1 MNKNIDLKSVNL
13 KPLLKKYS
21 KKFGR
26 HAIFGAIV
34 TVLLVYVLVVF
45 KINTL
50 ANAEPAPDQ
59 TITVTTLIPRIDK
72 DAINQIQSLEENNTE
87 VHSLF
92 EAARNN
98 PFQE

>member
-13 KPLLKKYS
+13 MPLLKKYS
-21 KKFGR
+21 KQFGR

-34 TVLLVYVLVVF
+34 TILLIYVLVVF

-50 ANAEPAPDQ
+50 ANAEPSPDQ
-59 TITVTTLIPRIDK
+59 TAAATLIPRIDK

-87 VHSLF
+87 VRSLF